1 MDRRGFLKRCAYG
14 LGVFA
19 LGCSTYPGAGGS
31 RAGTKKQPNIVFILA
46 DDMGYGDVRAL
57 NPESKVPTP
66 NLDRIA
72 KQGMIFSDA
81 HSGSAV
87 CTPTRYGVL
96 TGRYCWRTRLKR
108 GVLNGYSSHL
118 VDPDRLTAAD
128 VCKQVGYHTACIGKW
143 HLGMDLPRKPNGKQT
158 DLDYAGRIENS
169 PNVNGFDYFYG
180 ITASL
185 DFPPYVFI
193 ENDRFTEPAS
203 ETIQGVRFPGF
214 RILTLWMC

>member
-1 MDRRGFLKRCAYG
+1 MNRRNFLQQCAYG
-14 LGVFA
+14 LGA
-19 LGCSTYPGAGGS
+19 LTLGCSSYPGAEGY
-31 RAGTKKQPNIVFILA
+31 RAGKPKRPNIVFILA

-57 NPESKVPTP
+57 NPESKVATP

-72 KQGMIFSDA
+72 QEGMIFSDA

-96 TGRYCWRTRLKR
+96 TGRYCWRSRLKR

-118 VDPDRLTAAD
+118 VDPDRLTVAD
-128 VCKQVGYHTACIGKW
+128 VCKQAGYHTACIGKW
-143 HLGMDLPRKPNGKQT
+143 HLGMDLPRTPNGKQT
-158 DLDYAGRIENS
+158 DLDYTQRIANG
-169 PNVNGFDYFYG
+169 PNGNGFDYFYG

-193 ENDRFTEPAS
+193 ENDRFCEPAS
-203 ETIQGVRFPGF
+203 ERIPGVKFPGF
-214 RILTLWMC
+214 LRHAIL